1 MSRRTVT
8 RTLLALAGGLWMAWG
23 AFAQAPQ
30 LGEVDKAFVKAAA
43 SNGQAE
49 IQLAKL
55 GASRASREAVQEFA
69 RRLEKEHTEANTQL
83 LKILNSQGIDVSRDM
98 EPYLSAA
105 KHLES
110 LQGEAF
116 DRAFLEHTIKEHEE
130 AVAHF
135 TKEAKEGRNP
145 QLKAFASEMLPSLKE
160 HLQRARDLAGG

>member
-1 MSRRTVT
+1 MSGRTVT
-8 RTLLALAGGLWMAWG
+8 RMLLALTGGLWMAWS

-43 SNGQAE
+43 SGGQAE
-49 IQLAKL
+49 IQLGKL
-55 GASRASREAVQEFA
+55 GASRANREAVQEFA

-116 DRAFLEHTIKEHEE
+116 DRAFLEHIIKEHEE
-130 AVAHF
+130 AIAHYS
-135 TKEAKEGRNP
+135 KEANEGQNP
-145 QLKAFASEMLPSLKE
+145 QLKSFASEMLPSLRE
-160 HLQRARDLAGG
+160 HLRRARELAAG